1 MFKPVSAVAFDFG
14 GVLTHSAFDGVAAYG
29 RSIGLPDDAL
39 VPYFRDDP
47 MMARLE
53 VGEIT
58 AREYFRYVCVDAE
71 ATHGRRIDLRALAAA
86 AAEGERLNPAM
97 MELVAELGQRVPVA
111 LVTNNVAS
119 AGWRATFPYH
129 LFTVVIDSSELGVRK
144 PDPRIYEELL
154 RRLDRRADEVVFV
167 DDLARNT
174 DAAAALGL
182 RPVLFTGLEAC
193 RDALRGLGA
202 LPQEVSGTPL
212 P

>member
-1 MFKPVSAVAFDFG
+1 MFGSDVTAVTFDFG
-14 GVLTHSAFDGVAAYG
+14 GVLTYSAFDGVAAYG
-29 RSIGLPDDAL
+29 RTMGLPDDAL

-53 VGEIT
+53 VGEISS
-58 AREYFRYVCVDAE
+58 REYFRYVCVEAE
-71 ATHGRRIDLRALAAA
+71 KAYGHRIDLRALAVA

-97 MELVAELGQRVPVA
+97 IALVEELGRRGPVA
-111 LVTNNVAS
+111 LVTNNVAD

-144 PDPRIYEELL
+144 PDPRIYAELL
-154 RRLDRRADEVVFV
+154 RRLDRPAEQVAFV

-182 RPVLFTGLEAC
+182 RPVLFTGLDAC
-193 RDALRGLGA
+193 RAELEQLGA
-202 LPQEVSGTPL
+202 LPV
-212 P
+212 